1 MPASTSDQAGA
12 ADALG
17 LRRLSQLTA
26 TTEGSSAL
34 SLHQWPTSPQPR
46 VATVVSP
53 ALLAL
58 VPGDPAADVPA
69 MRAPD
74 VNQSDWC
81 ARPPLV
87 NDAALR
93 EQAHGLAQAL
103 VEILAGDRTLT
114 QLVRWTSAEVYE
126 QLHHRVQALS
136 TCPRPATTGK
146 SVPAAPPARRR
157 RRRPR
162 VASLHVSTP
171 SEGIAEVSARIDH
184 GVRSTAIALRLE
196 QRSAGR
202 RVADGGVVR
211 RVPAERWLCTAVTWA

>member
-1 MPASTSDQAGA
+1 MSASPSDRTSA

-26 TTEGSSAL
+26 ATEGSSAL
-34 SLHQWPTSPQPR
+34 SLGEWPAPDHRR
-46 VATVVSP
+46 VATTAIP
-53 ALLAL
+53 AVLSL
-58 VPGDPAADVPA
+58 VRTEAPADARTP
-69 MRAPD
+69 RRPD
-74 VNQSDWC
+74 LHQPDWC
-81 ARPPLV
+81 ARPPAA
-87 NDAALR
+87 NDVALR

-126 QLHHRVQALS
+126 QLHHRVQTLA
-136 TCPRPATTGK
+136 TCPRPAATTD
-146 SVPAAPPARRR
+146 SASAAQPVRRR

-171 SEGIAEVSARIDH
+171 TEGIAEVSARIEH

-202 RVADGGVVR
+202 RVATGGVVR
-211 RVPAERWLCTAVTWA
+211 RVPEERWLCTAVTWA